1 MSNSQY
7 GWCFVLNKSQL
18 IGHSMPGN
26 QPYWR
31 KHANDTYDI
40 KNIKIQA
47 GTRHSTSG
55 FSFFFCL
62 WKQKDLPSHL
72 KLPWPSTC
80 CVVQECYVCAQ
91 FACLYSIDKGH
102 WTKNTVY
109 STLCAQFACLYSTD
123 NGHWTKNTVYLTLCA
138 QFACLYSTD
147 NGHWTK
153 NTVYLTLCTQ
163 LCLAL

>member
-1 MSNSQY
+1 MLIKTDNHINNVELTVWMTY
-7 GWCFVLNKSQL
+7 VLFLISLIWPSQL
-18 IGHSMPGN
+18 TGHSMPGN

-40 KNIKIQA
+40 KNIKMQA

-55 FSFFFCL
+55 FFFFFCL

-109 STLCAQFACLYSTD
+109 LTLCAQFACLCSTD
-123 NGHWTKNTVYLTLCA
+123 NGHWTKNA
-138 QFACLYSTD
+138 
-147 NGHWTK
+147 
-153 NTVYLTLCTQ
+153 VYLTLCTQ